1 MAQHKTYPATRLLIL
16 ALNFSGAV
24 VAVGLSVW
32 IAYSLHS
39 AIAWRFSDQD
49 SWAISVCAGLVCA
62 FIAYLPFRLIA
73 EALAIMRDVA
83 MAVARL
89 TVIVESVQRSRG
101 ALDPATE
108 DALRRLSMESGAG

>member
-1 MAQHKTYPATRLLIL
+1 MAQRKTYPATRLLIL
-16 ALNFSGAV
+16 ALNVSGAT
-24 VAVGLSVW
+24 VAIGLGAW
-32 IAYSLHS
+32 IAYTIHS
-39 AIAWRFSDQD
+39 AIAWRFSDQTA
-49 SWAISVCAGLVCA
+49 WSVAAGAGLVCA

-108 DALRRLSMESGAG
+108 DALRRLSLESGAG